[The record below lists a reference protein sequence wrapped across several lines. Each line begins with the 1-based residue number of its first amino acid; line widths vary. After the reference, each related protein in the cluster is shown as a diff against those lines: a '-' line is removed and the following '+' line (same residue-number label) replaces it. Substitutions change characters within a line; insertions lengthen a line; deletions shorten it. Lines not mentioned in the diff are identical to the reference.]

1 VSRENAASRR
11 ARTTPGHLPANS
23 PWPLRE
29 RKPRAGWPD
38 AGATRTVYA
47 DGYGTTTSDS
57 VYRPAPSSPFR
68 PSEPDID
75 SYPSTPSGR
84 ELSRWFVA
92 SLGLLIAISALSID
106 IVLPAI
112 PAIAREFGVGE
123 RSAQYLVTAY
133 LSGFAIGQLPIGLL
147 ADRSGRR
154 VVIICALALF
164 IVAGIGAAAATSVP
178 AICGARFVQGLGG
191 ACGPVLARAIVR
203 DVGGADHGARLMAMM
218 MAILGLAPLLA
229 PLLGGALVQTI
240 GWQWPLIAIPLY
252 GAVTL
257 AAVLLHVPETHRQRL
272 HEKLL
277 TQVARSVG
285 ELLASPA
292 ALLGVALVCLPFAG
306 YMAMITTSSTVLIG
320 VYGLSPFQFGAIFAA
335 AAAAYSVG
343 AACSRTWLKTRSPK
357 HVLDIGM
364 TILTVSAL
372 LLSAAWV
379 LAQPPLW
386 FFWSGVTVF
395 VFGLSVS
402 SPVATSI
409 ALAPLPGSAGFAA
422 SILGAA
428 SIATGALGSLASA
441 AFYANDE
448 NSMTAVLLLG
458 ISGALVLWR
467 VYGRH
472 L

>member
-106 IVLPAI
+106 IVLPAL

-229 PLLGGALVQTI
+229 PL
-240 GWQWPLIAIPLY
+240 
-252 GAVTL
+252 
-257 AAVLLHVPETHRQRL
+257 
-272 HEKLL
+272 
-277 TQVARSVG
+277 
-285 ELLASPA
+285 
-292 ALLGVALVCLPFAG
+292 
-306 YMAMITTSSTVLIG
+306 
-320 VYGLSPFQFGAIFAA
+320 
-335 AAAAYSVG
+335 
-343 AACSRTWLKTRSPK
+343 
-357 HVLDIGM
+357 
-364 TILTVSAL
+364 
-372 LLSAAWV
+372 
-379 LAQPPLW
+379 W